1 MTFITYLHSTLKRP
15 VMEHYTCATCP
26 TRSLSPFHHLH
37 GEEVEELCAHKRYGQ
52 FQKGDLLLEE
62 GRNPRGVYC
71 IQSGRVKMVHAGASG
86 REHIVRFLTD
96 GDLIG
101 YRALLAGE
109 PLTVS
114 AVAMDKTAACFVPA
128 DVLLG
133 FFQSNGPFSM
143 EMLKQTCH
151 ELAEASRIMSSLAQK
166 SVRERTA
173 EFFLM
178 LQARFGKDE
187 QGCVAIDLKRSEWAE
202 LVGTATESLI
212 RLLAE
217 LEDDG
222 YIARVGKR
230 FQIKDPH
237 GLAEMA
243 RLED

>member
-1 MTFITYLHSTLKRP
+1 MDTF
-15 VMEHYTCATCP
+15 TCATCA
-26 TRSLSPFHHLH
+26 TRSLSPFQHLQ
-37 GEEVEELCAHKRYGQ
+37 GDEVDELCAHKRFGQ
-52 FQKGDLLLEE
+52 FQKGELLLEE
-62 GRNPRGVYC
+62 GRTPRGVYC

-96 GDLIG
+96 GDLLG

-109 PLTVS
+109 PLSVS

-128 DVLLG
+128 EVLLG
-133 FFQSNGPFSM
+133 FFKTNGPFSL
-143 EMLKQTCH
+143 EMLKLTCH

-178 LQARFGKDE
+178 LQARFGTDD
-187 QGCVAIDLKRSEWAE
+187 QGCLALDLKRSEWAE